1 MGIGIHPETLAPAR
15 LVESTI
21 LIGGRPYSNAEL
33 PARAWTR
40 PAASGRFFAG
50 NACTRMRI
58 VPMLTAPA
66 QSAPNPL
73 HGGPDVRVLIGDAR
87 GSRLLDPP
95 VTTVEEH
102 SCMPSPACDAAAF
115 PYGLRPRG
123 VRPCLGQVMPTRGG
137 KS

>member
-1 MGIGIHPETLAPAR
+1 MGIGIHPVSIASSR

-21 LIGGRPYSNAEL
+21 LSGGSPYSNAEL

-40 PAASGRFFAG
+40 SAASGRFFAG
-50 NACTRMRI
+50 NACARMRI

-66 QSAPNPL
+66 QSTPNPL
-73 HGGPDVRVLIGDAR
+73 HGGPDVRVIIGDAR
-87 GSRLLDPP
+87 RSRLLDPP

-115 PYGLRPRG
+115 PYGLRPRA
-123 VRPCLGQVMPTRGG
+123 VPPCLASRHANQRR
-137 KS
+137 